1 MRWRTEK
8 EVVDGKGQFSC
19 GEVNCTSTNLQFK
32 RDLCSYEVPF
42 SYVSRDGKKNT
53 TLVKVRLCGSCAL
66 KLYYRKIHDY
76 EAMDSS
82 RRERRKRCETSK
94 DVFDYINEVLHD
106 GEEEMPPPP
115 PLAPPPPSQQQ
126 QQQHSSPSA
135 TIPTSLSTTST
146 QPSDL
151 RSKSSHIRDE
161 ENSSH
166 RSESKAKRQKVKT
179 KGKKKSKSAND
190 RCHYSSSSE
199 YEYEYE
205 YGSESEEQLSSVTT
219 KSRPNKDRE
228 QSSAKEYDANGNEVI
243 STSNDIWKTSV
254 EVEHTET
261 EKMDDFINQLFM

>member
-19 GEVNCTSTNLQFK
+19 GEVNCASANLQFK

-82 RRERRKRCETSK
+82 RRERRKQCETSK
-94 DVFDYINEVLHD
+94 DVFEYINEVLHD

-115 PLAPPPPSQQQ
+115 PPSQQQ
-126 QQQHSSPSA
+126 QQQQQQQSSSYASSPST
-135 TIPTSLSTTST
+135 TILTTSN
-146 QPSDL
+146 QLPEPRL
-151 RSKSSHIRDE
+151 KSSHIRDE
-161 ENSSH
+161 ENISH

-205 YGSESEEQLSSVTT
+205 YGSESDEQLSSVAT
-219 KSRPNKDRE
+219 KSRPISDRE